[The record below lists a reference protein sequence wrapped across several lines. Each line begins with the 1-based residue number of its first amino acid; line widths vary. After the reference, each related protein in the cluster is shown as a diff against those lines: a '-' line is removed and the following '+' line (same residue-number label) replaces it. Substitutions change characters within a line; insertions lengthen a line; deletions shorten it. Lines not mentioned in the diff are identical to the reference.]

1 VADGTGRRRRKTD
14 GPARGAEDPVR
25 GSRYVADGTGRR
37 RRKTDGPARGAED
50 PVRGSRYVAD
60 GTGRRRRK
68 TDGPARG
75 AEDPVRGSRYVAD
88 GTGRRRRKT
97 VGLARGAEDPV
108 RCSRYVADG
117 TGRDDGDGRRLVS
130 PVGRRTRYVAIGTWL
145 TGWYEGR
152 TRTRTVGQQVER
164 QASIVRVKLFINKV
178 QDGETGHQGIIRASA
193 RGRHESLCTNTVIL
207 PVVSRRLVGW
217 TVGSAVV
224 RWNLTARVAAT
235 GVSKAHAGEHMIGWI
250 PLASTSG
257 QPVSTTCSQVGR
269 QQSERRSQ
277 GKRWKRWR

>member
-1 VADGTGRRRRKTD
+1 VSTGTCSRLRTRQGRARTRPRTSGRTGRVICEQRR
-14 GPARGAEDPVR
+14 
-25 GSRYVADGTGRR
+25 
-37 RRKTDGPARGAED
+37 
-50 PVRGSRYVAD
+50 SRYVAD

-164 QASIVRVKLFINKV
+164 QASIVRVKLFISKV
-178 QDGETGHQGIIRASA
+178 QGGMTGHQGIIRASA
-193 RGRHESLCTNTVIL
+193 RDRCESLRTNAEIL
-207 PVVSRRLVGW
+207 PVVLRRLVGW
-217 TVGSAVV
+217 TVSCPMVGRKLA
-224 RWNLTARVAAT
+224 TCVAAT
-235 GVSKAHAGEHMIGWI
+235 GASKA
-250 PLASTSG
+250 
-257 QPVSTTCSQVGR
+257 
-269 QQSERRSQ
+269 
-277 GKRWKRWR
+277 